1 MKRRAT
7 LQALAGATAT
17 FGSQLWASTALL
29 FTAPPLP
36 GLRAAGHGTLRFWGF
51 DIYSAHL
58 WVSPGFQPDRYAE
71 QPLAL
76 TLAYQR
82 NFTAQAIAERSL
94 VEMQRIGDVTAAQA
108 TRWRQALQAALP
120 DIQAGDQL
128 TGLYQPGQATVF
140 QRQGRATGEVS
151 DPAFGP
157 LFFGIW
163 LSPRTSEPRLRE
175 ALLGSAGTSP

>member
-7 LQALAGATAT
+7 LLALAVATGT
-17 FGSQLWASTALL
+17 FCLKPWANPAPGS
-29 FTAPPLP
+29 APPLP

-51 DIYSAHL
+51 EIYSARL
-58 WVSPGFQPDRYAE
+58 WVSPGFEPERYAA

-82 NFTAQAIAERSL
+82 EFTAQAIAERSL
-94 VEMQRIGDVTAAQA
+94 VEMRRVGNFDERQGA
-108 TRWRQALQAALP
+108 RWQHDLQAALP
-120 DIQAGDQL
+120 NIRAGDQL
-128 TGLYQPGQATVF
+128 TGLYQPERAAVF
-140 QRQGRATGEVS
+140 QMQGRTVGEVA

-163 LSPRTSEPRLRE
+163 LSPRTSQPRLRE
-175 ALLGSAGTSP
+175 ALLAGAGTSP